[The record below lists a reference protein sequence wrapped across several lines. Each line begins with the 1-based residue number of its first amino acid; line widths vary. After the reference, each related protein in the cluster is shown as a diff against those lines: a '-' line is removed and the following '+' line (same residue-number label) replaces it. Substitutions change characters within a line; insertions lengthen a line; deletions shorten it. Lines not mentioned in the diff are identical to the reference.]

1 MGDTHDTTRLV
12 GDIARYGVIVSRS
25 GDTCRVQVGDL
36 VTGDVPWISGRA
48 GSARVWSPPS
58 VGEQCLLLCPEGDAA
73 AGVVLPGIFS
83 DANPA
88 PADDDAW
95 LVTFEDGTRLRYDPA
110 AHALEAILAT
120 GGSATIDAPGGITLR
135 GPVTVEG
142 TLTASEDVVAAG
154 KSLKDH
160 VHLKVQPG
168 AGISGAPQ

>member
-1 MGDTHDTTRLV
+1 MGDTPDLPRLI
-12 GDIARYGVIVSRS
+12 GDIARVGVVVSRS
-25 GDTCRVQVGDL
+25 GDTCRLQLGDL

-58 VGEQCLLLCPEGDAA
+58 IGEQCLLICPEGDAA

-110 AHALEAILAT
+110 THALEAILAA
-120 GGSATIDAPGGITLR
+120 GGTVTIDAPGGLTVR
-135 GPVTVEG
+135 GPVTIEG
-142 TLTASEDVVAAG
+142 TLTATEDVVAAG
-154 KSLKDH
+154 TSLKDH

-168 AGISGAPQ
+168 TGISGAPQ